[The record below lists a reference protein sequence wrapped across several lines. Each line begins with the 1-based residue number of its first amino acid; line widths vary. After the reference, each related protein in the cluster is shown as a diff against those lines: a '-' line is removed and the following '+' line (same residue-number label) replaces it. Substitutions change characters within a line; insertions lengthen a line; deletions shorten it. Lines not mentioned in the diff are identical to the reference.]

1 VAEPLRLSDDEIVA
15 LGKGSAI
22 VCDAVLGPLAD
33 PIRRAVQALPNLK
46 PAGVGRGADHR
57 LDQRIRGDEIAWLPD
72 QDELRPLRD
81 LFESVR
87 VALNEGAYLGL
98 VRTEIQVARYAPGT
112 LYERHRD
119 AFAGPAQRR
128 ATAIWYANEGWTAED
143 GGALRIFGPE
153 GTREVLPALDRLVVF
168 LADRLEHE
176 VLPARRDRWAVT
188 AWFRG
193 REDVPL

>member
-1 VAEPLRLSDDEIVA
+1 MVR
-15 LGKGSAI
+15 
-22 VCDAVLGPLAD
+22 DAVLGPSAD
-33 PIRRAVQALPNLK
+33 PVRRAVQALPGLK

-57 LDQRIRGDEIAWLPD
+57 VDQRIRGDEIAWLPD
-72 QDELRPLRD
+72 PDELRPLRE

-87 VALNEGAYLGL
+87 LALNEGAYLGL
-98 VRTEIQVARYAPGT
+98 VRTEIQVARYAPGAF
-112 LYERHRD
+112 YDRHRD

-143 GGALRIFGPE
+143 GGGLRIFGPE

-176 VLPARRDRWAVT
+176 VLPARRERWAVT

-193 REDVPL
+193 REDLPI